1 MKNFMI
7 VALALTLGA
16 CTTTNNPIYTVKTE
30 SGEYVTQVPGWFMA
44 CLLYTSPSPRD

>member
-44 CLLYTSPSPRD
+44 NYTQVIFKFN

>member
-7 VALALTLGA
+7 VVLALTLGA

-30 SGEYVTQVPGWFMA
+30 SGEYVTQVLVGLWQII
-44 CLLYTSPSPRD
+44 LT